1 MHRSINVH
9 ADVAPDHTVSIQ
21 LPVDVPVGP
30 IDLVIQIPAN
40 GDPRIRTF
48 GDLLQSSVCGAW
60 ADRDDLGDSV
70 EFARELREKSWR
82 RGS

>member
-9 ADVAPDHTVSIQ
+9 ADVSPDHTVSIQ

-30 IDLVIQIPAN
+30 IELVVQIPMN
-40 GDPRIRTF
+40 GDAKIRTF
-48 GDLLQSSVCGAW
+48 GDLLQSSVYGAW

-70 EFARELREKSWR
+70 EFARDLREKSWR
-82 RGS
+82 RGP